1 MANAVWKTDGLRIN
15 HKDDLVYDILEAR
28 GIDDVEEFLRI
39 TKKKFHN
46 PYKMK
51 DMKKAVVRI
60 LQAIQNGERIGIFGD
75 YDADGAS
82 STAIWVLVL
91 RELGLEVMYFVPD
104 RFHDGYG
111 VNQRGLDLFA
121 DNGVDLVITC
131 DTGITAIKQVAY
143 AKKKG
148 MDIIITDHHEPQETK
163 AYDVEA
169 QKVGQEIGDYLIPDT
184 ITVNPKRPDC
194 KYPFKGLAGVGV
206 SFKILCAVCDKVH
219 PAGRAGAYQYMDI
232 VALGTFA
239 DMMDIV
245 DENRIIGKLGI
256 DIMNSKPNRGLY
268 QLFRANNMKQVTSQ
282 DIGWTIAP
290 CINAAGRIVS
300 AEEAV
305 DMLISTNKL
314 AAYRYAQKL
323 VEINKERKELTKAY
337 VGNIIKSVE
346 AEQIDNP
353 TNMIVHYYPGI
364 PEGIVG
370 LIASRL
376 MNHFYKPSIIMT
388 DAEEPN
394 TYKGSGRS
402 ISGFDLFTSLMGQT
416 DIMEGFGGHAMAC
429 GLSVTAEN
437 FEPLKA
443 RMEFLAD
450 TTLSE
455 IDLQPKVYVD
465 AIVKGNIIDLDFVD
479 EMNKM
484 EPFGRGHLQPSFMM
498 ENMRVIR
505 EMPVGDEKNHL
516 WALMSDGKN
525 TFGTIGFFLYEKYE
539 ALGKPKSIDIVF
551 VPDKNEYPKGK
562 INVQLKI
569 QDLRK
574 AVRKR

>member
-28 GIDDVEEFLRI
+28 GIDDVEEFLRV

-104 RFHDGYG
+104 RFTDGYG
-111 VNQRGLDLFA
+111 VNKRGLDLFA

-143 AKKKG
+143 AKSKG
-148 MDIIITDHHEPQETK
+148 MDILITDHHEPQETK
-163 AYDVEA
+163 AYDVDA
-169 QKVGQEIGDYLIPDT
+169 KKVGQEIGDYLIPDA
-184 ITVNPKRPDC
+184 IVVNPKRPDC

-245 DENRIIGKLGI
+245 DENRVIGKLGI

-305 DMLISTNKL
+305 EMLISTNKL
-314 AAYRYAQKL
+314 SAYRCAVKL

-416 DIMEGFGGHAMAC
+416 DLMEGFGGHAMAC

-450 TTLSE
+450 TTLTE
-455 IDLQPKVYVD
+455 IDLQPKVYID
-465 AIVKGNIIDLDFVD
+465 AIVKGDIIDLDFVD
-479 EMNKM
+479 EMNTM
-484 EPFGRGHLQPSFMM
+484 EPFGRGHAQPSFMM
-498 ENMRVIR
+498 ENMRIFR

-516 WALMSDGKN
+516 WALMSDGKK
-525 TFGTIGFFLYEKYE
+525 TFSTIGFFLYEKYE
-539 ALGKPKSIDIVF
+539 ALGKPKSVDIVF
-551 VPDKNEYPKGK
+551 APDRNEYKGK
-562 INVQLKI
+562 VDVQLKI
-569 QDLRK
+569 QDIRK

>member
-1 MANAVWKTDGLRIN
+1 MADAVWQTGGLRIS
-15 HKDDLVYDILEAR
+15 HKDDLIYDILEAR
-28 GIDDVEEFLRI
+28 GIEDIEEFLRI
-39 TKKKFHN
+39 TKKKLHN
-46 PYKMK
+46 PYKMR
-51 DMKKAVVRI
+51 DMKKAVTRI
-60 LQAIQNGERIGIFGD
+60 IEAVQKKETIGIFGD

-82 STAIWVLVL
+82 STAIWVLIL
-91 RELGLEVMYFVPD
+91 RELGLDVMYFVPD
-104 RFHDGYG
+104 RFKDGYG

-131 DTGITAIKQVAY
+131 DTGITAIQQVAY
-143 AKKKG
+143 AKNKG
-148 MDIIITDHHEPQETK
+148 MDIIITDHHEPQESS
-163 AYDVEA
+163 AYKDDV
-169 QKVGQEIGDYLIPDT
+169 QKVGQHIGDYLIPDT
-184 ITVNPKRPDC
+184 IVVNPKRPDC

-206 SFKILCAVCDKVH
+206 SFKILCAVCDKIH

-239 DMMDIV
+239 DMMDII
-245 DENRIIGKLGI
+245 DENRVIGKLGI
-256 DIMNSKPNRGLY
+256 DMMNRKPNRGLY
-268 QLFRANNMKQVTSQ
+268 QLFRANELKQITSQ

-314 AAYRYAQKL
+314 AAYRCAKKL
-323 VEINKERKELTKAY
+323 VEINKERKELTKTY

-346 AEQIDNP
+346 ADQIDNP
-353 TNMIVHYYPGI
+353 TNIIVHYYPGI

-388 DAEEPN
+388 DADEPGL
-394 TYKGSGRS
+394 YKGSGRS
-402 ISGFDLFTSLMGQT
+402 ITGFDLFTSLMRQT
-416 DIMEGFGGHAMAC
+416 DVMEGFGGHAMAC
-429 GLSVTAEN
+429 GLSVTNDKFQE
-437 FEPLKA
+437 LKT

-450 TTLSE
+450 TMISE

-484 EPFGRGHLQPSFMM
+484 EPFGRGHAQPAFMM
-498 ENMRVIR
+498 EKMRIIR

-516 WALMSDGKN
+516 WALMSDGKK
-525 TFGTIGFFLYEKYE
+525 TFSTIGFFLYEKYE
-539 ALGKPKSIDIVF
+539 ALGKPKTIDIVF
-551 VPDKNEYPKGK
+551 VPDRNEYKGK
-562 INVQLKI
+562 VDVQLKI
-569 QDLRK
+569 KDLRK
-574 AVRKR
+574 AGRR